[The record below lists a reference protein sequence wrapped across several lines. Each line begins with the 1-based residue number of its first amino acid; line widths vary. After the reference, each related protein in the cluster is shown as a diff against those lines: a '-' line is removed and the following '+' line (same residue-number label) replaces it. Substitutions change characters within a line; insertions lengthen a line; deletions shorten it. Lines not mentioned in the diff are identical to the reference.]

1 MWVVVPHRAAPP
13 AARST
18 TLPLHHRPK
27 ALVWPK
33 ESAIS
38 RCRWNGAGFSFT
50 DDAARTIEMHIQIAK
65 RWDRKRLGG
74 FKWGGVRL
82 QHGEKIKNIC

>member
-1 MWVVVPHRAAPP
+1 VEQPAGGQPHPMP
-13 AARST
+13 FSCG
-18 TLPLHHRPK
+18 LLLE

-65 RWDRKRLGG
+65 RWNRKRLEG
-74 FKWGGVRL
+74 FKWGGVCL